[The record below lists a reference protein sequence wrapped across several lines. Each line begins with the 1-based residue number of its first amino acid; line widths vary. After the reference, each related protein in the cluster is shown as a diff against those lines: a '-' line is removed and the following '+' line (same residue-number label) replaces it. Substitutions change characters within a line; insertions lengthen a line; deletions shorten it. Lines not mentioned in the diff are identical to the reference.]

1 MLWESALYRKVT
13 PILADPP
20 VLADPLDASAR
31 QATESL
37 DDVARLRRRTRRS
50 LGTPWFP
57 MACLGALTML
67 SAPLVAAA
75 GTAAL
80 LPLWIVAGSAGMLL
94 TRRHYQRRVDRR
106 GVTGRGRRTWLI
118 AAAMFTGCVAGGVAG
133 GQLGSPAAGLLAP
146 MAIVLTGY
154 VVLGWLQRSLVA
166 PLAVAPGVAL
176 ATVLAGAGQ
185 PPWIIELTFG
195 AALVAAGAGL
205 RAAGGRV

>member
-1 MLWESALYRKVT
+1 
-13 PILADPP
+13 
-20 VLADPLDASAR
+20 
-31 QATESL
+31 
-37 DDVARLRRRTRRS
+37 
-50 LGTPWFP
+50 
-57 MACLGALTML
+57 MACFGALTML

-94 TRRHYQRRVDRR
+94 TRRHYQRRADRR

-118 AAAMFTGCVAGGVAG
+118 AAAMFTGCVAAGVAG
-133 GQLGSPAAGLLAP
+133 GQLGSPGLLAP